1 MSPTQRIAIIKNWT
15 PRAASILVALFL
27 LVVFWGITN
36 FVMIFLGV
44 DSYFSVET
52 TSNPSKENDSVSK
65 DQEMDNFLKDRA
77 QKRLEASVVPFVNE
91 GQKDPFNL
99 P

>member
-1 MSPTQRIAIIKNWT
+1 MVIAIIF
-15 PRAASILVALFL
+15 V
-27 LVVFWGITN
+27 LVVFWGTIN

-44 DSYFSVET
+44 DSYFSVKT
-52 TSNPSKENDSVSK
+52 TGIISEENVSASK
-65 DQEMDNFLKDRA
+65 DQEMDNFLKERA
-77 QKRLEASVVPFVNE
+77 QKRLEANTNLILNE